1 MQLAREFIRTTERAA
16 DQPLISAVLGAPFG
30 APLTGRELSLS
41 SKKERLFGRG
51 DPRGRLSR
59 TPARFSAHMPARRVE
74 ELAAGAGAGL
84 FATALLHPLD
94 LVKTRMQVLPP

>member
-1 MQLAREFIRTTERAA
+1 MDAAIRATDCR
-16 DQPLISAVLGAPFG
+16 
-30 APLTGRELSLS
+30 GREARS
-41 SKKERLFGRG
+41 G
-51 DPRGRLSR
+51 DL
-59 TPARFSAHMPARRVE
+59 SAHMPARRVE

>member
-1 MQLAREFIRTTERAA
+1 
-16 DQPLISAVLGAPFG
+16 
-30 APLTGRELSLS
+30 
-41 SKKERLFGRG
+41 
-51 DPRGRLSR
+51 
-59 TPARFSAHMPARRVE
+59 MPARRVE